1 VVIEAAAD
9 ELQNVSERD
18 IRAYQDLSKLE
29 PGQYV
34 LDVKVEPIRPDRVR
48 LLLTPDPF
56 RLPIRVEREITH
68 TVALTI
74 TVAGNVPFSFEA
86 LSPIVTTRGQSII
99 QASVRG
105 PENRIARVVGVRT
118 MVDIDRLTST
128 YNSPRILEAISEDG
142 RIVDGVTIDPIQ
154 VNVQVPIISSVGV
167 KRVPVVPLL
176 SGEPASGYSVVGV
189 QVTPQLV
196 TLTGSS
202 GPLDGVQS
210 ISTVAVN
217 LAGATGAFTRT
228 VALQEPERARL
239 RFGEPTNAIVTVQV
253 VAVNRPFQVTLP
265 LPIQVVNIEAGL
277 QMTLSPAIVPFT
289 LQGRTADLARLNT
302 TTLTATISVRG
313 LGPGSYP
320 IVPQVA
326 LPPGVQLVG
335 PPPSVTVLLRA
346 IPTAIPEATPTIA
359 PVDDLTPNVPVATT
373 IPTATVTL
381 PIAPTALI
389 QPTTTT
395 LTNTPVPP

>member
-1 VVIEAAAD
+1 
-9 ELQNVSERD
+9 
-18 IRAYQDLSKLE
+18 
-29 PGQYV
+29 
-34 LDVKVEPIRPDRVR
+34 
-48 LLLTPDPF
+48 
-56 RLPIRVEREITH
+56 
-68 TVALTI
+68 
-74 TVAGNVPFSFEA
+74 
-86 LSPIVTTRGQSII
+86 
-99 QASVRG
+99 
-105 PENRIARVVGVRT
+105 
-118 MVDIDRLTST
+118 
-128 YNSPRILEAISEDG
+128 
-142 RIVDGVTIDPIQ
+142 
-154 VNVQVPIISSVGV
+154 
-167 KRVPVVPLL
+167 
-176 SGEPASGYSVVGV
+176 
-189 QVTPQLV
+189 
-196 TLTGSS
+196 
-202 GPLDGVQS
+202 
-210 ISTVAVN
+210 
-217 LAGATGAFTRT
+217 
-228 VALQEPERARL
+228 L